1 MRPFSERHS
10 LAVRCVWA
18 EVCLIRA
25 NQVPRSFVLPGP
37 LEALL
42 NNLLREVARA
52 LAQFEG
58 DAVDW
63 TVVDAPDRDLKVRAA
78 LGGANAAAAGWDGDT
93 RFEVSAAFA
102 RKSKKTLDP

>member
-93 RFEVSAAFA
+93 RLRSAQRLHAN
-102 RKSKKTLDP
+102 RKKL